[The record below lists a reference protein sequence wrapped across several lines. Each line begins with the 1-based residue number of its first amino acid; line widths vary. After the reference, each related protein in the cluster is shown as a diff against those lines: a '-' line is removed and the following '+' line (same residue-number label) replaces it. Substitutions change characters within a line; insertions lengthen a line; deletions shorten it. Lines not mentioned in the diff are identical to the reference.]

1 MSEKIMFEDV
11 AKYVLKI
18 CYVPQDL
25 YDDYLQDLWFVYQK
39 VMQKPEVTRA
49 YVVQKMKWYI
59 LDQRKRAIYRDFAQH
74 EEMKEQLLV
83 STLES
88 EEQLFADLQILLTER
103 EYLIV
108 YWKYQGYRNWEIA
121 EELQITRAM
130 VSKYLRQIKEKL
142 KHFFKT
148 RGDFENKRNGK
159 G

>member
-1 MSEKIMFEDV
+1 MFEDV

-39 VMQKPEVTRA
+39 VMQNPEVTRV

-74 EEMKEQLLV
+74 EEIKEQLLI
-83 STLES
+83 STLDS
-88 EEQLFADLQILLTER
+88 EDQLFADLQILLTER

-108 YWKYQGYRNWEIA
+108 RWKYQGYRNWEIA
-121 EELQITRAM
+121 EKLQITRAM

-142 KHFFKT
+142 KHFFK
-148 RGDFENKRNGK
+148 N
-159 G
+159 